1 MDLPKLCSDS
11 TQHGLL
17 KQSGHLSQIKST
29 SFRVKRHR
37 DRERNEHKHSIQTVH
52 ITRKQVSYLKILVF
66 DKPNKELKLAMKMQ
80 KCVKTMS
87 QMRAL
92 GILGSRLL
100 KNHMV
105 RCLKAAE
112 ALLLLPRGAH

>member
-1 MDLPKLCSDS
+1 M
-11 TQHGLL
+11 
-17 KQSGHLSQIKST
+17 
-29 SFRVKRHR
+29 
-37 DRERNEHKHSIQTVH
+37 H

-80 KCVKTMS
+80 KCVKTIS

-100 KNHMV
+100 KNHMA
-105 RCLKAAE
+105 RCLKATE